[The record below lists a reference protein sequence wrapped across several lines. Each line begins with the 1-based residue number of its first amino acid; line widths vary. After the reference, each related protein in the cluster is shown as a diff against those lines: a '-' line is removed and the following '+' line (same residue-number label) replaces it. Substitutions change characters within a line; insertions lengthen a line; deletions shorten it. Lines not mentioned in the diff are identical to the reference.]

1 MQEKLIL
8 LRKRNKVTQKEI
20 ANLLNISPKTYS
32 LKEMGKVQF
41 KQNEMYSIAKFFNED
56 INNIFFTNNHSKNG
70 VKEHK
75 EAITKNDNNI

>member
-1 MQEKLIL
+1 MIVQEKLIL

-56 INNIFFTNNHSKNG
+56 INNIFFTNIYSKNG
-70 VKEHK
+70 VK
-75 EAITKNDNNI
+75 

>member
-56 INNIFFTNNHSKNG
+56 INNIFFY
-70 VKEHK
+70 
-75 EAITKNDNNI
+75 